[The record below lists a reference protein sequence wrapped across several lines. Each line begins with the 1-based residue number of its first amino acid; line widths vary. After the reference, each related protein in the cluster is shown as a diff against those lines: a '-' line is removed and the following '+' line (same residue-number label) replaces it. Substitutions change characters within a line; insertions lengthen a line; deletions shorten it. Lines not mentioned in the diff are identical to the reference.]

1 MNSQNISAKTAFLY
15 KHLCIIKKKGRY
27 TGLYFVFFLVN
38 VCVKSYLCMMAGL
51 YIHIPFCQR
60 RCSYCGF
67 FSTTALECREA
78 YVDALCHEMRLRG
91 DATIRTI
98 YLGGGTPSL
107 LKPSML
113 RQLFTNINE
122 VFAVDPEAEVTME
135 CNPDDVTDEYA
146 RVLCEVGVNRVS
158 MGIQTFSDDRLRF
171 LNRRHDSRQAMEAFG
186 RLRHAGFTNISVDLM
201 FGFPGETL
209 ADWHDDIDRVLA
221 LGMEHL
227 SAYSLMY
234 EEGTPLYRL
243 LEKGEV
249 DEVDDETYLSMYE
262 MLVEALSKAGYEHYE
277 ISNFAL
283 PGFRS
288 RHNSSYWDGTPYIGI
303 GAGAHSYDGDVRQS
317 NVTDLERYMEA
328 VSKDSLPCEVEVL
341 TLTDH
346 YNDMVTTALRTKE
359 GICLS
364 DVERK
369 FGRAFL
375 DDMMENSQPHLD
387 AQRLVVERGFLHLTL
402 KGIALSDM
410 VMSDLV
416 RV

>member
-1 MNSQNISAKTAFLY
+1 
-15 KHLCIIKKKGRY
+15 
-27 TGLYFVFFLVN
+27 
-38 VCVKSYLCMMAGL
+38 MMAGL
-51 YIHIPFCQR
+51 YLHIPFCQR

-67 FSTTALECREA
+67 FSTTALGCREA
-78 YVDALCHEMRLRG
+78 YIDALCREMHLRG
-91 DATIRTI
+91 GCSLRTI

-113 RQLFTNINE
+113 QRLFTTIFE
-122 VFAVDPEAEVTME
+122 VYDIDSDAEVTME
-135 CNPDDVTDEYA
+135 CNPDDITDEYA
-146 RVLCEVGVNRVS
+146 WMLSEVGVNRVS

-171 LNRRHDSRQAMEAFG
+171 LNRRHDSLQAVKAFG
-186 RLRHAGFTNISVDLM
+186 HLRRAGFSNISIDLM
-201 FGFPGETL
+201 FGLPGETL
-209 ADWHDDIDRVLA
+209 EDWRDDINRALA

-243 LEKGEV
+243 LEQGEV
-249 DEVDDETYLSMYE
+249 SEMDEEVYLSMYE
-262 MLVEALSKAGYEHYE
+262 TLVEALSKAGFEHYE

-303 GAGAHSYDGDVRQS
+303 GAGAHSYDGNVRQA
-317 NVTDLERYMEA
+317 NVADLGSYLHA
-328 VSKDSLPCEVEVL
+328 ISQNNLPCEVEIL
-341 TLTDH
+341 TLADH
-346 YNDMVTTALRTKE
+346 YNDMVATTLRTKE

-364 DVERK
+364 DVESK
-369 FGRAFL
+369 FGTAFM
-375 DDMMENSQPHLD
+375 DDMMKNAQRHID
-387 AQRLVVERGFLHLTL
+387 AQLLVVDQGYLHLTK

>member
-1 MNSQNISAKTAFLY
+1 
-15 KHLCIIKKKGRY
+15 
-27 TGLYFVFFLVN
+27 
-38 VCVKSYLCMMAGL
+38 MMAGL

-67 FSTTALECREA
+67 FSTTSLECRES
-78 YVDALCHEMRLRG
+78 YVDALCHEMHLRG
-91 DATIRTI
+91 GCSLRTI

-107 LKPSML
+107 LAPSML
-113 RQLFTNINE
+113 ERLFATIFD
-122 VFAVDPEAEVTME
+122 VYDISPEAEVTME
-135 CNPDDVTDEYA
+135 CNPDDVSDEYA
-146 RVLCEVGVNRVS
+146 HFLYHLGVNRVS

-171 LNRRHDSRQAMEAFG
+171 LNRRHDSRQALEAF
-186 RLRHAGFTNISVDLM
+186 RLLRHAGFANISVDMM
-201 FGFPGETL
+201 FGFPDETL
-209 ADWHDDIDRVLA
+209 CDWRDDIDRVLS

-243 LEKGEV
+243 LEKGKVSEV
-249 DEVDDETYLSMYE
+249 DEETYLSMYD
-262 MLVEALSKAGYEHYE
+262 MLVEALSKSGYEHYE

-303 GAGAHSYDGDVRQS
+303 GAGAHSFDGSVRQS
-317 NVTDLERYMEA
+317 NITDLLRYMTA
-328 VSKDSLPCEVEVL
+328 ISKDILPCEVEML
-341 TLTDH
+341 TMTDH
-346 YNDMVTTALRTKE
+346 YNDMITTALRTKE

-369 FGRAFL
+369 FGTAIL
-375 DDMMENSQPHLD
+375 DDMLANAQVHLD
-387 AQRLVVERGFLHLTL
+387 AQRLVIEQGFIHLTL